1 MAMAHRKAETDT
13 QMSVWAFKPAA
24 HPATS
29 YPSINSTFQPATTE
43 DIKAENSKSD
53 PLKSIS
59 LWSSFKYGLTV
70 GILFGGTIFAIVLT
84 IWLMSP
90 STAIEKTTSTT
101 TTSTTTTTTATF
113 FSCGYSCV
121 GQTWASTINQ
131 LAQWSFDGTVRDN
144 TNNYLTSTSVTPT
157 FITGYNNQAL
167 FLNSTLNPSLSTSY
181 IPLGNTSFTIDAWL
195 YPTTFSNSSDQ
206 VLVSMCPVIN
216 NSSCL
221 YLAIR
226 RNNSN
231 HYLSFGFY
239 NDDLWGATILSLN
252 QWIHAAFVFDI
263 SAFQQSIYLNG
274 FLDSSRNT
282 FNPLLAFSGNFCI
295 GYNSIMFLGNTSF
308 EGYIDQLSVS
318 SRAKSSCEILE
329 EASLEAWLTFDNGR
343 LPLLDIGPYSLSV
356 TASAYTII
364 SGRWSSPAISFTGS
378 NTSYFQAIGFTALRI
393 SNHEFSISFWM
404 YPESLSGTLVH
415 VSSSLNGTGW
425 CMPFI
430 GLTGN
435 GSLVAQIYNG
445 VTLSLL
451 GPNVSLS
458 TWYQIVQT
466 WSPTNG
472 LKLYV
477 NSWMTY
483 SWSSATSFLASGSS
497 PMYVTLANSLFGSGS
512 CHGGML
518 NSTMPFIGAIDD
530 FRVYGREL
538 TATDVCT
545 IYNS

>member
-1 MAMAHRKAETDT
+1 MAHRKTENDF
-13 QMSVWAFKPAA
+13 QKSVWAFKPASE
-24 HPATS
+24 PKTS
-29 YPSINSTFQPATTE
+29 YPPMDSNCEHATTL
-43 DIKAENSKSD
+43 KSD
-53 PLKSIS
+53 PMKPVS
-59 LWSSFKYGLTV
+59 LWSSFRNGLVIGT
-70 GILFGGTIFAIVLT
+70 LFGGIILAAVLT
-84 IWLMSP
+84 YWLLSP
-90 STAIEKTTSTT
+90 STTIENQSTSTSTT

-121 GQTWASTINQ
+121 GQTRASTINQ

-364 SGRWSSPAISFTGS
+364 SGRC
-378 NTSYFQAIGFTALRI
+378 
-393 SNHEFSISFWM
+393 FWV

-458 TWYQIVQT
+458 TWYQVVQT
-466 WSPTNG
+466 WSPANG
-472 LKLYV
+472 LQLYV

-483 SWSSATSFLASGSS
+483 SLSSAASFLASGSP
-497 PMYVTLANSLFGSGS
+497 PMYVTLANSLFGSGN

-530 FRVYGREL
+530 FRVYSREL
-538 TATDVCT
+538 TYDDVCT
-545 IYNS
+545 IYNT

>member
-1 MAMAHRKAETDT
+1 MTRRKTETNF
-13 QMSVWAFKPAA
+13 QMSVWAFKPASE
-24 HPATS
+24 PKTS
-29 YPSINSTFQPATTE
+29 YPPIDSNCERATTL
-43 DIKAENSKSD
+43 KSD
-53 PLKSIS
+53 PVKPLS
-59 LWSSFKYGLTV
+59 LWSPFRNGLII
-70 GILFGGTIFAIVLT
+70 GILFGGIILATFLT
-84 IWLMSP
+84 YWLFSP
-90 STAIEKTTSTT
+90 STTIESKSTTTT
-101 TTSTTTTTTATF
+101 TTSTTTTTAAPSN
-113 FSCGYSCV
+113 SCSGSCV
-121 GQTWASTINQ
+121 NQTWASTINQ
-131 LAQWSFDGTVRDN
+131 LAQWSFDGTVLDN
-144 TNNYLTSTSVTPT
+144 TNNYLITTSKTPA
-157 FITGYNNQAL
+157 FITGYNNKAL

-195 YPTTFSNSSDQ
+195 YPTAFSNSSDH

-216 NSSCL
+216 NDSCL

-231 HYLSFGFY
+231 PYLSFGFY

-252 QWIHAAFVFDI
+252 KWIHVAFVFDM
-263 SAFQQSIYLNG
+263 SKFQQSIYLNG

-282 FNPLLAFSGNFCI
+282 LNPLRVVSGNFSI
-295 GYNSIMFLGNTSF
+295 GYNSITFLGNKSF

-329 EASLEAWLTFDNGR
+329 QASLEAWFTFDNGR
-343 LPLLDIGPYSLSV
+343 LPLLDIGPYSVLA

-378 NTSYFQAIGFTALRI
+378 NTSYFQAVGFTSLSI
-393 SNHEFSISFWM
+393 SNHEFSISFWV
-404 YPESLSGTLVH
+404 YPQSLSGTLVH

-458 TWYQIVQT
+458 TWYHIVQT
-466 WSPTNG
+466 WSPTSG
-472 LKLYV
+472 LQLYV

-483 SWSSATSFLASGSS
+483 ALTSATSFVASGSS
-497 PMYVTLANSLFGSGS
+497 PMYVTLANSLFDSGN

-530 FRVYGREL
+530 FRVYSREL
-538 TATDVCT
+538 TSNDVCT
-545 IYNS
+545 IYNT